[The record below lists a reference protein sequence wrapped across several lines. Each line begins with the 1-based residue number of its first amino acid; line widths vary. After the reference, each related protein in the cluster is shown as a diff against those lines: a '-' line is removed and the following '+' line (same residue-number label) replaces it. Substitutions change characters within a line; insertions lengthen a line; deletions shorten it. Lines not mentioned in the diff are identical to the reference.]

1 MVTNPGEI
9 WLADLGLAAKTRPVL
24 IISRRDTDPP
34 RDLVIYAPLT
44 TQNRGSRYE
53 VELPKLRFL
62 TKDSTVNIQGI
73 GSIST
78 VRLERKLGEIPEA
91 TLQESKRV
99 IVFALNL
106 DQRCQ
111 VSSWLTRSWGA
122 NYSGLAG
129 GVVWHSLP
137 TGNYSAR

>member
-9 WLADLGLAAKTRPVL
+9 WLADLGLAAKIRPVL

-34 RDLVIYAPLT
+34 RDLVIYVPLT

-53 VELPKLRFL
+53 VELPKLHFL

-73 GSIST
+73 GSIPT

-91 TLQESKRV
+91 TLQEIKRV

-106 DQRCQ
+106 D
-111 VSSWLTRSWGA
+111 
-122 NYSGLAG
+122 
-129 GVVWHSLP
+129 
-137 TGNYSAR
+137 